1 MSDLNR
7 VCMSGR
13 LTADPVLSFTPSQTA
28 VCKFKLASNDKYTKQ
43 DGTMVDRTCFVGCS
57 CWGKRGEAL
66 NKHFHKADGIVLEG
80 RLDFQ
85 PWTAQDGTKRSRLEV
100 NVENWSFPPGG
111 QKPAAPQKPPSREPG
126 DDGDIPW

>member
-13 LTADPVLSFTPSQTA
+13 LTADPVMSYTASQTA
-28 VCKFKLASNDKYTKQ
+28 VCKFNLASNDKYTKQ
-43 DGTMVDRTCFVGCS
+43 DGTVVDRTCFIGCV

-66 NKHFHKADGIVLEG
+66 NKYFKKGAGIVLEG

-85 PWTAQDGTKRSRLEV
+85 TWQAQDGTKRSRIEI

-111 QKPAAPQKPPSREPG
+111 QKPVDQQNQQREPG
-126 DDGDIPW
+126 EDDDIPW